1 MADPA
6 SWLSIKPGW
15 KAVASDGSEVGEV
28 SLVTGDENQD
38 IFNGLAVSPTALGK
52 PRYVA
57 AEQVAEITDGVVHLS
72 LSPAEVDSLPEYL
85 EPATSAII
93 EPDDKGGLGNSVKAT
108 AREIEGDLVAP
119 IETRERA
126 PGVLAAVRAVPT
138 PQDGVA
144 HRCSRGCCWARCS

>member
-1 MADPA
+1 VSEPT

-15 KAVASDGSEVGEV
+15 QVVAADGDEVGEV

-38 IFNGLAVSPTALGK
+38 IFDGLAVSPSALGK

-72 LSPAEVDSLPEYL
+72 LDRAEAESLPEYL

-93 EPDDKGGLGNSVKAT
+93 EPDDKGGFGNSVRAT
-108 AREIEGDLVAP
+108 AREVEGGLVTP
-119 IETRERA
+119 VEHHEHP
-126 PGVLAAVRAVPT
+126 PGFLRRLRLYFRRKT
-138 PQDGVA
+138 G
-144 HRCSRGCCWARCS
+144 

>member
-1 MADPA
+1 M
-6 SWLSIKPGW
+6 SIKPGW

-72 LSPAEVDSLPEYL
+72 LSPDEVDSLPEYL

-93 EPDDKGGLGNSVKAT
+93 EPDGKGGFANSVKAT
-108 AREIEGDLVAP
+108 AREVEGNLVAP
-119 IETRERA
+119 VETRERA
-126 PGVLAAVRAVPT
+126 PGLWRRFGLYLRRKT
-138 PQDGVA
+138 G
-144 HRCSRGCCWARCS
+144 